1 MANFRAEFCEISKA
15 IGLKNVH
22 LRFYS
27 GFGEIRKVKYLS
39 DFRNTTQIKTNYRV
53 KFPKPAL
60 YRIACKCGVVY
71 IGDTGRNLSLRFK
84 EHKTNCERAELEKSA
99 VAKHSWTDDIRIR

>member
-15 IGLKNVH
+15 IGLKSVH

-39 DFRNTTQIKTNYRV
+39 DFRNTTQIKPITELNFRN
-53 KFPKPAL
+53 PLSTAL
-60 YRIACKCGVVY
+60 HANVVWY
-71 IGDTGRNLSLRFK
+71 ILVTL
-84 EHKTNCERAELEKSA
+84 AEIFHYVLKITRLAAREPN
-99 VAKHSWTDDIRIR
+99 